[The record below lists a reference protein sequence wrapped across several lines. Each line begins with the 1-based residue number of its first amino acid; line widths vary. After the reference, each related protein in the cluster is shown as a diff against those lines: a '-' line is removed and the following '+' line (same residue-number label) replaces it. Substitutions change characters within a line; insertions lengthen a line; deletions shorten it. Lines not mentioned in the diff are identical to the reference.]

1 MLKISNVDFLN
12 LEREFSD
19 EELLVRDSVRRF
31 VDERFLPHIEDYYNQ
46 HTFPLEIIREMGK
59 LGLLGS
65 NLEGYGCTKLS
76 AVAYGLMQQELEAGD
91 AGLRSACSV
100 QSSLVMYAI
109 HSYGSEAQKQRW
121 LPPMAAGEAIGCFG
135 LSEPDFGSNP
145 NGMRARVEAT
155 ANGYMLNGTKVW
167 ITNGS
172 VADVAVVWAKLDDE
186 IRGFLVEKGTPGF
199 TATEITRKLSFQ
211 ASITAELSFEDCE
224 IPKENILSASK
235 GVKAPLSCLM
245 QARFGVAWG
254 ALGSASACYNEA
266 VQYTKERIQFHDQPL
281 ASRQLVQ
288 AKLADMLTE
297 ITKAQW
303 LTLQVSRLKER
314 GELRHQHISM
324 LKMNNTEM
332 SLACARTA
340 RAMLGGNGISS
351 EYPVM
356 RHLCNSE
363 TTVTYEGTTDI
374 HKLTLGRDITGIAAF

>member
-12 LEREFSD
+12 IDREFTD
-19 EELLVRDSVRRF
+19 EELMVRDSVRRF
-31 VDERFLPHIEDYYNQ
+31 VDERFLPHIESYYNN
-46 HTFPLEIIREMGK
+46 HTFPLEIIPEMGK
-59 LGLLGS
+59 LGLLGC

-109 HSYGSEAQKQRW
+109 HTFGSEAQKKRW
-121 LPPMAAGEAIGCFG
+121 LPQMAAGEVIGCFG
-135 LSEPDFGSNP
+135 LTEPDWGSNP
-145 NGMRARVEAT
+145 TGMRTRAEKVAT
-155 ANGYMLNGTKVW
+155 GYKLNGSKVW
-167 ITNGS
+167 ITNGT
-172 VADVAVVWAKLDDE
+172 VADVAVVWAKLDGE

-199 TATEITRKLSFQ
+199 TAMEITRKLSFQ
-211 ASITAELSFEDCE
+211 ASITAELSFDDCE
-224 IPKENILSASK
+224 IPKENILAESR
-235 GVKAPLSCLM
+235 GVKSPLSCLM

-254 ALGSASACYNEA
+254 AIGSASACYNEA

-281 ASRQLVQ
+281 ASHQLIQ
-288 AKLADMLTE
+288 AKLADMLTG
-297 ITKAQW
+297 ITRAQW
-303 LTLQVSRLKER
+303 MTLQVSRLKDR

-324 LKMNNTEM
+324 IKMNNTEM
-332 SLACARTA
+332 SLDCARKA

-356 RHLCNSE
+356 RHMCNAE

-374 HKLTLGRDITGIAAF
+374 HKLTLGRDITGISAF